1 MMIVENLKNIRARGT
16 KLSYP
21 RHALIRSRMVLTRS
35 SGTNS
40 YLQQRHQRSA
50 RADLEIVPGGAT
62 TRFEHRLAF
71 LVSLVARRLFKGGVE
86 DGVVNEHFL
95 SSP

>member
-1 MMIVENLKNIRARGT
+1 MMIVENLPGSMMIVENLKNIRARGT

-40 YLQQRHQRSA
+40 YSSNAISGPRV
-50 RADLEIVPGGAT
+50 RAL
-62 TRFEHRLAF
+62 R
-71 LVSLVARRLFKGGVE
+71 
-86 DGVVNEHFL
+86 
-95 SSP
+95 